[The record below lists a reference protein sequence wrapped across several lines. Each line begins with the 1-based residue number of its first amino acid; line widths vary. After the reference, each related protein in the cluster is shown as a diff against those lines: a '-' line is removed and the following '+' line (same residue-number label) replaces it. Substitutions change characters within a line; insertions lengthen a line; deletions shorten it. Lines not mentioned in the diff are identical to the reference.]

1 MIVVFVISVIRRMER
16 RAEER
21 LTLDKET
28 AHLQQLQIQEINN
41 RLTNIENIL
50 KQVD

>member
-1 MIVVFVISVIRRMER
+1 MER
-16 RAEER
+16 RAEEH
-21 LTLDKET
+21 LALVKET

-41 RLTNIENIL
+41 RLTAIENIL